1 MELFIEMR
9 DGVPYGHPILEENFR
24 EVYPDIDTQNLP
36 SNFAKFVR
44 TAPPSNVGM
53 FEVEE
58 ATYQVVGDVV
68 TDVWTIRPLEGEQYA
83 TRVGMLR
90 QSLEDYI
97 ENQKIFAQ
105 GKIAEATDPAIK
117 IAWEDYLAIMT
128 AMVITDPVVQQHQMP
143 MQPRVTENGLIYTV
157 TSSGSAPNVIG

>member
-1 MELFIEMR
+1 MDFFIEMR
-9 DGVPYGHPILEENFR
+9 DGAPYGHPILDSNFR

-36 SNFAKFVR
+36 SNFARFVR

-58 ATYQVVGDVV
+58 STYQIIDGVV

-83 TRVGMLR
+83 MRVDMLR
-90 QSLEDYI
+90 RSLEDYI
-97 ENQKIFAQ
+97 ENQKAIAQ
-105 GKIAEATDPAIK
+105 GKIVEATDPAVK
-117 IAWEDYLAIMT
+117 AAWEDYLAIVS

-143 MQPRVTENGLIYTV
+143 MMPRVTEDGLVYT
-157 TSSGSAPNVIG
+157 TSSPGSAPNVIE